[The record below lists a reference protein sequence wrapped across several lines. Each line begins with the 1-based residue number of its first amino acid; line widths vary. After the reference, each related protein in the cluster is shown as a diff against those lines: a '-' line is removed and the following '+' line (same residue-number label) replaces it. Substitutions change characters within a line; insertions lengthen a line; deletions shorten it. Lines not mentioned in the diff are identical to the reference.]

1 MGVLMH
7 CKSCG
12 ATIHRRDA
20 FCAKCGEL
28 TERAQPL
35 AQKIGSAVGA
45 LSSEFGKLVRWIID
59 YVSDEAHR
67 KQVIAGGATIA
78 LLSVVLTDNPI
89 TTGVS
94 SLFSGDENSPQL
106 TDDGLPD
113 FASYEDVFMGEEEE
127 FIIMG
132 AANVRDFPTSQG
144 TTVTQTFS
152 GGETVFAREVK
163 AFDPL
168 SQWFKLT
175 SGGYV
180 WGGNLESLS
189 QIAHEA
195 GASATSESDAL
206 GLHDLFGQWSDRA
219 TCYGEFRDI
228 EFEVTFDGLFMNGE
242 RYNIDGAPDGNR
254 FTFSTNDPDP
264 RRRSQIAV
272 VKTETDELL
281 YVSFP
286 GAMDLREFPFYP
298 QGISCAQRAEYLNQ

>member
-1 MGVLMH
+1 MTE
-7 CKSCG
+7 CRSCG
-12 ATIHRRDA
+12 AAIDRRDA

-28 TERAQPL
+28 TERGQPI
-35 AQKIGSAVGA
+35 AQKIGSIVGA
-45 LSSEFGKLVRWIID
+45 ISTESGKLAHWIID
-59 YVSDEAHR
+59 YASDKAHR
-67 KQVIAGGATIA
+67 KQVIGAGATIA
-78 LLSVVLTDNPI
+78 LLLVILTDNPI
-89 TTGVS
+89 TAGVS
-94 SLFSGDENSPQL
+94 SLLAGEENSPQL
-106 TDDGLPD
+106 NDDGLPD
-113 FASYEDVFMGEEEE
+113 FASYEDVFLGEEGE

-163 AFDPL
+163 AFDAS

-195 GASATSESDAL
+195 GASATSESAAL
-206 GLHDLFGQWSDRA
+206 GIHDLFGRWSDRA

-242 RYNIDGAPDGNR
+242 RYHIDGAPDGNR

-272 VKTETDELL
+272 VKTETDGLL

-286 GAMDLREFPFYP
+286 DAMDLREFPFYP
-298 QGISCAQRAEYLNQ
+298 QGIPCSRRDNYLNQ